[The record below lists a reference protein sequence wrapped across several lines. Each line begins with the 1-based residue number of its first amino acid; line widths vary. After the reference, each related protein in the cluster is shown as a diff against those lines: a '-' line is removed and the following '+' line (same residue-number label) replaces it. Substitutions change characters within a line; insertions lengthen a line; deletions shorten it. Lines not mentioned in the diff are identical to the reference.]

1 MTDTLPIIG
10 AYLALILS
18 PFAILALAILA
29 YYIMAVARCVR
40 DRCWQWR

>member
-1 MTDTLPIIG
+1 MTDTIPIICS
-10 AYLALILS
+10 YLALILS
-18 PFAILALAILA
+18 PFAILA